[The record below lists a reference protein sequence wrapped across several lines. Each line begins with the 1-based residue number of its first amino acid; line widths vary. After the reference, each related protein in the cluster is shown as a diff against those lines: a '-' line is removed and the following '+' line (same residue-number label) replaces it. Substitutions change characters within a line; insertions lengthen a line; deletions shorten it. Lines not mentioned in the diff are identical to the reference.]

1 MRKLEGSK
9 ATASVT
15 KNTRQDIP
23 FVRAAGSGGWK
34 TGLPEKSIVELETAW
49 APLMKWL
56 GYEPALVKPEA
67 ASEARV
73 QAFAPGAPAR

>member
-1 MRKLEGSK
+1 MRKLEGTK

-34 TGLPEKSIVELETAW
+34 TSLPEKSVVELETAW
-49 APLMKWL
+49 APLMTWL
-56 GYEPALVKPEA
+56 GYEPALVKTGT
-67 ASEARV
+67 ASETRIH
-73 QAFAPGAPAR
+73 AFAPGAPVR